1 MNVHPRIL
9 VPAAAAVAVV
19 AAAAVAGVLVAHGQG
34 DSAATS
40 SNHRVA
46 LTAAGSDRK
55 AAGNAVGESP
65 QQRCEQGET
74 PMGYVGVDQSGGSA
88 AARITSGTGALT
100 QIADSATGQVLTL
113 TRSPAA
119 IPAAERPRDSG
130 ASAWLP
136 VYPQATASNLRSCEI
151 TLADRP
157 AAQPIIE
164 SAMTA
169 FVRAGYFASLPKLKT
184 QLQASLISD
193 DPATSGSVIV
203 TILVEGPVRQ
213 ITAPPGV
220 KIGPHPPLHS
230 LIAYTALEVATSAH
244 VVGVASGGF

>member
-9 VPAAAAVAVV
+9 VPTVTVAVAAVAVV
-19 AAAAVAGVLVAHGQG
+19 GILAGHGQEN
-34 DSAATS
+34 SAATS
-40 SNHRVA
+40 TNRSVA
-46 LTAAGSDRK
+46 PIAAGSDRK
-55 AAGNAVGESP
+55 SAGSAVGESP

-88 AARITSGTGALT
+88 AARITAGTGALT

-119 IPAAERPRDSG
+119 IPAVERSRDSS
-130 ASAWLP
+130 ASSWLP
-136 VYPQATASNLRSCEI
+136 VYPQATASDLRSCEM

-157 AAQPIIE
+157 AAQPIID
-164 SAMTA
+164 SAMKA
-169 FVRAGYFASLPKLKT
+169 LVRGGYFPSLPKLKT
-184 QLQASLISD
+184 QLQAALISD

-230 LIAYTALEVATSAH
+230 LTAYTALEVATNAL

>member
-9 VPAAAAVAVV
+9 APAVAAAVAAV
-19 AAAAVAGVLVAHGQG
+19 AVAGLLAACSQG

-40 SNHRVA
+40 SHRHAA

-55 AAGNAVGESP
+55 AAGIAVGESP

-74 PMGYVGVDQSGGSA
+74 AMGYVGLDQPDASA
-88 AARITSGTGALT
+88 AARSASRTGALT
-100 QIADSATGQVLTL
+100 QITDSATGQVLTL
-113 TRSPAA
+113 TRSPTA
-119 IPAAERPRDSG
+119 IPAVERSRDSG
-130 ASAWLP
+130 ASGWLP
-136 VYPQATASNLRSCEI
+136 VYPQATASDLRSCEMTI
-151 TLADRP
+151 ADRP
-157 AAQPIIE
+157 AAQPIID
-164 SAMTA
+164 SAMKA
-169 FVRAGYFASLPKLKT
+169 LVRGGYFPSLPKLKA
-184 QLQASLISD
+184 QLQTALISD
-193 DPATSGSVIV
+193 DPATPGSVIV

-230 LIAYTALEVATSAH
+230 LTAYTALEVATSAH

>member
-9 VPAAAAVAVV
+9 VSAAVAV
-19 AAAAVAGVLVAHGQG
+19 AAAAATGVLAAHVEGS
-34 DSAATS
+34 SAAAS
-40 SNHRVA
+40 GKRSVA
-46 LTAAGSDRK
+46 LTVAGSDRK
-55 AAGNAVGESP
+55 AAGIGVGESP

-74 PMGYVGVDQSGGSA
+74 PMGYVGVDQSGASA
-88 AARITSGTGALT
+88 AARSAAGPGALA
-100 QIADSATGQVLTL
+100 QVSDSATGQVLTL

-119 IPAAERPRDSG
+119 IPAVERSRDSS
-130 ASAWLP
+130 ASSWLP
-136 VYPQATASNLRSCEI
+136 VYPQATAGDLSSCEM

-157 AAQPIIE
+157 AAQPIID
-164 SAMTA
+164 SAMKA
-169 FVRAGYFASLPKLKT
+169 LVRGGYFPSLPRLKT
-184 QLQASLISD
+184 QLQAALISD

-230 LIAYTALEVATSAH
+230 LTAYTALEVATNAL